1 MENKQMDD
9 DEIEYIRTTDRKES
23 TSKMVVLGHT
33 PYIDE
38 VRNDDRTGNSGTH
51 K

>member
-1 MENKQMDD
+1 MDD
-9 DEIEYIRTTDRKES
+9 DEIEYIRTKGRKES
-23 TSKMVVLGHT
+23 TSEMVVLGPK

-38 VRNDDRTGNSGTH
+38 VRNDDRTRNSGTH

>member
-9 DEIEYIRTTDRKES
+9 DEIEYIRTKGRKES
-23 TSKMVVLGHT
+23 TSKMIVHT

-38 VRNDDRTGNSGTH
+38 VRNDDRTRNSGTH